1 MFFARLRDFLGST
14 CWIPAPGYDVTGQQ
28 ISNKPQITNDFI
40 RVQRR
45 AYHLT
50 RDIKGNIIRWLFEKL
65 RSIQG
70 HLTLI
75 QVQVNLSG
83 AANIRGRKRKEMVM
97 YSSTVRQ
104 AHAYWTE
111 PFRPNCFKDGRYHFA
126 AFDPFSFH
134 RSGGHWLPESQAGIE
149 RSNLIH
155 QP

>member
-1 MFFARLRDFLGST
+1 MFFARLRDFLVST

-50 RDIKGNIIRWLFEKL
+50 RDTKGNIIRE
-65 RSIQG
+65 IE
-70 HLTLI
+70 I
-75 QVQVNLSG
+75 DSG
-83 AANIRGRKRKEMVM
+83 ASDPYTGSGKSFGSSKYPWKRKKEMIM

-111 PFRPNCFKDGRYHFA
+111 PFRPNCFRDGRFHFA
-126 AFDPFSFH
+126 TFDPFSFH
-134 RSGGHWLPESQAGIE
+134 RSGGRWLPESQAGIE